1 MILPHPSK
9 PLFLLEEPAMLFQ
22 SSLYQ
27 RLLKSATI
35 PFLSLLVMGTPAP
48 AFANPQ
54 GAIAEPSLEVQLQQ
68 LKARLAGLEARTGST
83 DTTTQTVAAAPI
95 NSSPNHHSPTPTT
108 LATPSITPAAPTSL
122 MAKLSPASAI
132 LVNFPS
138 AVVVD
143 VGQKDDYPLT
153 LPLFQD
159 LRSASG
165 ELLAPANTPITL
177 RVKPHKDGAILVADS
192 IIVNGQ
198 VVNIQAQSSTM
209 IPGRTVTQ
217 RTAQEMAK
225 QNSAVWGNLTT
236 SLAGAA
242 GTSIGTQQ
250 QFGFLGAAVGILS
263 GMGSPDDLRIV
274 EIPAGSV
281 HLLQVQ
287 AQN

>member
-1 MILPHPSK
+1 
-9 PLFLLEEPAMLFQ
+9 MLFNT
-22 SSLYQ
+22 LI
-27 RLLKSATI
+27 KSAAI
-35 PFLSLLVMGTPAP
+35 PFLSLLVMGTATP

-54 GAIAEPSLEVQLQQ
+54 AAEPSLEIQLQQ
-68 LKARLAGLEARTGST
+68 LKDRLAGLEAQTHSLEGSS
-83 DTTTQTVAAAPI
+83 QAVAIAPSSHSSNHQGTVQG
-95 NSSPNHHSPTPTT
+95 NLHHTSP
-108 LATPSITPAAPTSL
+108 AMPTSL
-122 MAKLSPASAI
+122 AAQLTPATAI

-159 LRSASG
+159 LRSPVG
-165 ELLAPANTPITL
+165 ELLAPANTPVTL
-177 RVKPHKDGAILVADS
+177 RIKPHEDGAILVTDS

-198 VVNIQAQSSTM
+198 VVNLQAQSSTM

-217 RTAQEMAK
+217 RTAQEMAR
-225 QNSAVWGNLTT
+225 QNGAVWGNLSTAI
-236 SLAGAA
+236 AGAT
-242 GTSIGTQQ
+242 GTNIRTQQ

-263 GMGSPDDLRIV
+263 GMGSPDSLRIV

-287 AQN
+287 GQH

>member
-1 MILPHPSK
+1 
-9 PLFLLEEPAMLFQ
+9 MLFQ
-22 SSLYQ
+22 SPFCQ

-68 LKARLAGLEARTGST
+68 LKARLVGLEARTGSPN
-83 DTTTQTVAAAPI
+83 DPATQTVAVAPI
-95 NSSPNHHSPTPTT
+95 NSSPNHQSPTPTT
-108 LATPSITPAAPTSL
+108 IATPPVAPAAPTSL

-217 RTAQEMAK
+217 RTAQEMAR

-287 AQN
+287 VQNQN

>member
-1 MILPHPSK
+1 
-9 PLFLLEEPAMLFQ
+9 MLFQ

-54 GAIAEPSLEVQLQQ
+54 GAIAEPSFEVQLQQ

-95 NSSPNHHSPTPTT
+95 NSFPNHHSPTPTT
-108 LATPSITPAAPTSL
+108 SVTPAAPTSL

>member
-1 MILPHPSK
+1 M
-9 PLFLLEEPAMLFQ
+9 FLLEEPAMLFQ
-22 SSLYQ
+22 AAFCQ

-35 PFLSLLVMGTPAP
+35 PFLSLLVMGVPNP
-48 AFANPQ
+48 AFANPP

-68 LKARLAGLEARTGST
+68 LKARLAGLEART
-83 DTTTQTVAAAPI
+83 DTPGTTPQTLAAAPL
-95 NSSPNHHSPTPTT
+95 P
-108 LATPSITPAAPTSL
+108 
-122 MAKLSPASAI
+122 LSPALNQPANIQPTPASTPMSLAAKLTPSTAI

-159 LRSASG
+159 LRSATG

-177 RVKPHKDGAILVADS
+177 RVKPHKDGAILVSDS
-192 IIVNGQ
+192 LIINGQ

-225 QNSAVWGNLTT
+225 QNGAVWGNLTT
-236 SLAGAA
+236 ALSGAV
-242 GTSIGTQQ
+242 GSNISTQQ

-263 GMGSPDDLRIV
+263 GMGSPDDIRIV

-287 AQN
+287 TQN

>member
-1 MILPHPSK
+1 M
-9 PLFLLEEPAMLFQ
+9 FLLEEPAMLFQ
-22 SSLYQ
+22 STFCQ

-35 PFLSLLVMGTPAP
+35 PFLSLLVMGTPNP

-68 LKARLAGLEARTGST
+68 LKARLAGIESRTGTPTST
-83 DTTTQTVAAAPI
+83 TPQTLAVAP
-95 NSSPNHHSPTPTT
+95 SSPSLNHQTNIQPTPTT
-108 LATPSITPAAPTSL
+108 NLSSTPISLAAKLTPS
-122 MAKLSPASAI
+122 SAI

-159 LRSASG
+159 LRSATG

-177 RVKPHKDGAILVADS
+177 RVKPHKDGAILVSDS
-192 IIVNGQ
+192 IIINGQ

-225 QNSAVWGNLTT
+225 QNGAVWGNLTT
-236 SLAGAA
+236 ALSGAA
-242 GTSIGTQQ
+242 GTDISTQQ

-263 GMGSPDDLRIV
+263 GMGSPDDIRIV

-287 AQN
+287 EQN